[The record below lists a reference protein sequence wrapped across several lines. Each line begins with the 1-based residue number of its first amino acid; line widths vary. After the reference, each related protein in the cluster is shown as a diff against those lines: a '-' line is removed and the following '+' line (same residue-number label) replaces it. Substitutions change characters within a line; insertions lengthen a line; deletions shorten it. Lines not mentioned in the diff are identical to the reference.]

1 MEFIADFETTSV
13 RVYEE
18 IKKTV
23 NTPEGRK
30 TIKEKRLDRKRSK
43 AFVCAWAI
51 IPEELEPD
59 ASHIVRGRTIE
70 GFMTYVEQLYFDNKK
85 TTKSGKGKPQKINVY
100 THNLKFDGDF
110 ILYYILKNK
119 IAEVVSE
126 VRENVLYNFKI
137 RFPSGA
143 EIAFYDSLKIFPMK
157 AEKIGK
163 LYGIEKLKGEWDY
176 KKYRDATTEISP
188 EEWAYVDH
196 DVMIVSRAL
205 ADYRARGYM
214 ENTQAAIAYNERLK
228 RTWPWFHKL
237 PVLRLKKGDFSVY
250 RDKFPKEIKPLPVRQ
265 HKHLLMG
272 YFGGISYVNPK
283 YANKDIIGAYSYDVN
298 SMYPAQ
304 MHDAMLP
311 FGDPN
316 IIENPSLKYALH
328 CLRTWP
334 CVVADID
341 DLSITLKSERHLPFL
356 MFPTNSQ
363 TSVRMQGKVISC
375 RHEKAVLSCQDFR
388 IMESEYNIHTMKIKR
403 LYCFNSKR
411 GQYAAFVDY
420 FYGMKSDADEVRNDP
435 NASAADKMQAE
446 IIRNVAKV
454 MINASYGKDGT
465 KLLRTTNKTVYNPA
479 ENVLE
484 NRQDTEI
491 AIPEYYLPSA
501 IFICSNAR
509 WQLYSAARLVRD
521 DFIYSD
527 TDSIK
532 VTSHGNEILQ
542 NSPEFFVDPLK
553 LGAWGY
559 EGRYET
565 ARFVRQK
572 TYSYEQVD
580 KHGELQRHYTVCGA
594 PDSVKLAMKIDD
606 FKPGMI
612 ITLEQLHR
620 EGREGRLLPVRV
632 PGGVILEETG
642 FQINTVE
649 NWDEASGLNMPIN
662 YELFCD
668 IIKKKNEEGKG
679 LENG

>member
-1 MEFIADFETTSV
+1 
-13 RVYEE
+13 
-18 IKKTV
+18 
-23 NTPEGRK
+23 
-30 TIKEKRLDRKRSK
+30 
-43 AFVCAWAI
+43 
-51 IPEELEPD
+51 
-59 ASHIVRGRTIE
+59 
-70 GFMTYVEQLYFDNKK
+70 
-85 TTKSGKGKPQKINVY
+85 
-100 THNLKFDGDF
+100 
-110 ILYYILKNK
+110 
-119 IAEVVSE
+119 
-126 VRENVLYNFKI
+126 
-137 RFPSGA
+137 
-143 EIAFYDSLKIFPMK
+143 MK

-176 KKYRDATTEISP
+176 KKYRDATTEISQ

-237 PVLRLKKGDFSVY
+237 PVLRLKKGDFNIY

-283 YANKDIIGAYSYDVN
+283 YANKDIFGAYSYDVN

-356 MFPTNSQ
+356 MFPTDSQ

-388 IMESEYNIHTMKIKR
+388 IMEAEYNIHTMKITR

-420 FYGMKSDADEVRNDP
+420 FYGMKSDADAVRNDP
-435 NASAADKMQAE
+435 NASSADKMQAE

-465 KLLRTTNKTVYNPA
+465 KLLRTTNKTVYNPS

-542 NSPEFFVDPLK
+542 NSPEFYVDPLK

-606 FKPGMI
+606 FKPGMV

-649 NWDEASGLNMPIN
+649 NWDESSGRNMPIN

-679 LENG
+679 IENG